1 MWFAYRFTL
10 VEDSAADALVQR
22 DLGHTVH
29 AFSEAILRHFQ
40 GQGHWVAAT
49 ARATDGGIDIWYS
62 IPQRPTDEGFAPVW
76 DAQLKAHGLA
86 AQRVI
91 GRN

>member
-1 MWFAYRFTL
+1 MWCAYRFTF
-10 VEDSAADALVQR
+10 ANAGADALVLR
-22 DLGHTVH
+22 DLGNTVH
-29 AFSEAILRHFQ
+29 EFSEAILNHFQ

-62 IPQRPTDEGFAPVW
+62 MPQRPGDAEFAPIW
-76 DAQLKAHGLA
+76 EAQLKAHGLA

>member
-10 VEDSAADALVQR
+10 DNATADTIVQR
-22 DLGHTVH
+22 DLDNRVH

-40 GQGHWVAAT
+40 DQGPWVAAT
-49 ARATDGGIDIWYS
+49 ARATNGGLDIWYS
-62 IPQRPTDEGFAPVW
+62 VPLRPDHVDFVPVW
-76 DAQLKAHGLA
+76 EAQLKAHGLV